1 MDEQL
6 GSGDA
11 GSWLSLVDWFVLGFG
26 LLVALAYF
34 WQNKFESRRS
44 QICVSFKPIIP
55 AQTSNGT
62 LDTHSFVAK
71 MKAAGKN
78 MVVFYGSQTGTAED
92 LAFRLAKDAVRYGM
106 KAIALD
112 PEEYD
117 PEDLYMLAEIP
128 NSLAVFCMATYGE
141 GDPTDNARE
150 FFEYLHRSEADLSG
164 VNYAVFGLGNKTYE
178 HFNAMGKYTDKQLAK
193 MGATRLCQ
201 LGIGDD
207 DGNLEEDFI
216 VWREEFWLSVCR
228 HFNITNVGEDVSI
241 REYELSIIE
250 DCDKK
255 GIFCGEVSRLGAYR
269 NQKAP
274 YHQKNPFLATV
285 TVNRDLH
292 CGGDRTC
299 RHIEFNLTG
308 SRLRY
313 EAGDHLA
320 VYPENDGELVEQFG
334 KLFDVDLDTVFT
346 LTNVDPDSSK
356 RNPFPCPCSFRTALT
371 YYVDISTPPKTNVVK
386 ELSQYC
392 SDENEKNFL
401 LSMRKY
407 SEWVIH
413 DHRTLLDILTELPS
427 CRPPLDLVLE
437 LLPRLQPRF
446 YSISSSPKVDPS
458 LVSITVIVLKYTT
471 PIGRPGKGVA
481 TNYLASKIAVE
492 NKPHPQ
498 VPIYIRRSQFRL
510 PHSPSTPVVMIG
522 PGTGIAPFRG
532 FIQERA
538 MLKQTG
544 REVGPMILYFGC
556 RKRKEDYL
564 YGQELEAWLKDGTLS
579 ELHVAFSRDQP
590 RKVYVQHLM
599 LERKQ
604 SIWSLL
610 QNGAFFYVCGDARNM
625 ARDVHSALMQ
635 IIAEEGDMNA
645 DEAAA
650 YFKQLESQK
659 RYQAD
664 VWSTIEARSKLI
676 SIIRDMRLNRRTSVS
691 GRLVVL
697 IPYDKAHVARYHQ
710 WMQCDILRT
719 QTGSEK
725 LSLEDEYKMQQSWQD
740 DDDKLTFIVVAK
752 QLWQES
758 RFDDLGAMVG
768 DVNLFFTPACPNRAE
783 EPFAEVEVMIAE
795 PAWRGRG
802 LGKEAVKMLLVY
814 AFQHLHIERFV
825 AKIRLDN
832 EPSLA
837 LFQSLQFKQ
846 FCRVD
851 VFQELHME
859 LILHPDMVNAW
870 KQDTNYAELGYP
882 CAQINDQMKLDD
894 YEFLLENNL
903 ALDPIGKT
911 VRQSLLAELGPRLKH
926 NSSRAK
932 IRSLLSLPWTV
943 LLQQPDCSDEVTVYD
958 YLLEH
963 FGDDIQNTTI
973 WDRYYLSMSS
983 CRMYNSET
991 VVDQLLNL
999 LVTMPIQDV
1008 KNMEAG
1014 TQLKLLI
1021 TFQNN
1026 YSALFKPMRQN
1037 RDEETNPNH
1046 FYFSDFERHNAEI
1059 AAYHLD
1065 RILKF
1070 YKAIPTVGRRIN
1082 VTADIEFNSKL
1093 SPGLND
1099 TFFLS
1104 PAKNKCFYGKCL
1116 YYCDFLHPICGNPD
1130 MIEGSMQIFLPDEEM
1145 IPTDYVRSP
1154 FRRTYS
1160 RNKQLAEWQYN
1171 KNFCNEKVV
1180 RLKPYN
1186 NGTRLLEMIDA
1197 YIFDFLIGNQDRH
1210 HFEFFNLTNNGH
1222 LGFIMNLDNGRG
1234 FGDSKKD
1241 DFDILAPLVQCCMIR
1256 PTTLKRLLDYYF
1268 GPVSLSTALNRSMA
1282 SDPLAPVLADKHL
1295 LAIDRRLEAVLLQVS
1310 KCINDKEGHFDQ
1322 VVRTTYSNDLPTIAA
1337 ETVLVDIQS

>member
-11 GSWLSLVDWFVLGFG
+11 GSWLSFVDWLVLGFG

-44 QICVSFKPIIP
+44 QISVSFKPIIP
-55 AQTSNGT
+55 AQTSNGA

-117 PEDLYMLAEIP
+117 PEDLYLLAEIP

-207 DGNLEEDFI
+207 DGKY
-216 VWREEFWLSVCR
+216 
-228 HFNITNVGEDVSI
+228 FNITNVGEDVSI

-250 DCDKK
+250 DCDTK
-255 GIFCGEVSRLGAYR
+255 GVFCGEVSRLGAYR
-269 NQKAP
+269 NQKA
-274 YHQKNPFLATV
+274 
-285 TVNRDLH
+285 
-292 CGGDRTC
+292 
-299 RHIEFNLTG
+299 
-308 SRLRY
+308 Y

-334 KLFDVDLDTVFT
+334 KLFNVDLDTVFT
-346 LTNVDPDSSK
+346 LTNVDP
-356 RNPFPCPCSFRTALT
+356 LT

-392 SDENEKNFL
+392 SDEREKNFL
-401 LSMRKY
+401 LSMVTMEEKSRRKY

-413 DHRTLLDILTELPS
+413 DHRTLLDILIELPS
-427 CRPPLDLVLE
+427 CRPPLDLLLE

-492 NKPHPQ
+492 NKPHPQVFLLETDIFHLQDICLLNQ

-635 IIAEEGDMNA
+635 IIAGEGDMNA

-664 VWSTIEARSKLI
+664 VWR
-676 SIIRDMRLNRRTSVS
+676 MRLNGRTSVC

-697 IPYDKAHVARYHQ
+697 VPYGKAHVARYHQ
-710 WMQCDILRT
+710 WMQCDILRA
-719 QTGSEK
+719 QTGSEQ
-725 LSLEDEYKMQQSWQD
+725 LSLEDEYKMQKSWQED
-740 DDDKLTFIVVAK
+740 EDKLTFIVVAK

-758 RFDDLGAMVG
+758 RFDDVRAMVG
-768 DVNLFFTPACPNRAE
+768 DVNLFFTPDQSS
-783 EPFAEVEVMIAE
+783 AEVEVMIAE

-802 LGKEAVKMLLVY
+802 LGKEAVKMMLVY
-814 AFQHLHIERFV
+814 AFQQLHVERFV
-825 AKIRLDN
+825 AKIRSDN

-859 LILHPDMVNAW
+859 LILHPDLNHV
-870 KQDTNYAELGYP
+870 
-882 CAQINDQMKLDD
+882 
-894 YEFLLENNL
+894 
-903 ALDPIGKT
+903 ALDRVGKT
-911 VRQSLLAELGPRLKH
+911 VGQSLLAQLRSRLQH
-926 NSSRAK
+926 NSSRAE
-932 IRSLLSLPWTV
+932 IRSLLSLPWAV
-943 LLQQPDCSDEVTVYD
+943 LLGQPDCSDEVTVYD

-963 FGDDIQNTTI
+963 FGNDIQNTTI
-973 WDRYYLSMSS
+973 WDRYYLSMST

-1021 TFQNN
+1021 TFENN

-1037 RDEETNPNH
+1037 REEETNPNH

-1082 VTADIEFNSKL
+1082 VTADIELNSKL

-1104 PAKNKCFYGKCL
+1104 
-1116 YYCDFLHPICGNPD
+1116 PD

-1145 IPTDYVRSP
+1145 VPTDYVRSP
-1154 FRRTYS
+1154 FR

-1186 NGTRLLEMIDA
+1186 NGSRLLEMIDA

-1210 HFEFFNLTNNGH
+1210 HFEFFNLTNNGN

-1256 PTTLKRLLDYYF
+1256 PRTLKRLLDYYF

-1282 SDPLAPVLADKHL
+1282 SDPLAPILADKHL

-1337 ETVLVDIQS
+1337 ESVLVDIQS

>member
-117 PEDLYMLAEIP
+117 P
-128 NSLAVFCMATYGE
+128 
-141 GDPTDNARE
+141 
-150 FFEYLHRSEADLSG
+150 
-164 VNYAVFGLGNKTYE
+164 VFGLGNKTYE

-207 DGNLEEDFI
+207 DGK
-216 VWREEFWLSVCR
+216 

-269 NQKAP
+269 NQKA
-274 YHQKNPFLATV
+274 
-285 TVNRDLH
+285 
-292 CGGDRTC
+292 
-299 RHIEFNLTG
+299 
-308 SRLRY
+308 Y

-346 LTNVDPDSSK
+346 LTNVDP
-356 RNPFPCPCSFRTALT
+356 LT

-401 LSMRKY
+401 LSMVTMEEKSRRKY

>member
-6 GSGDA
+6 GSEDA
-11 GSWLSLVDWFVLGFG
+11 GSWLSFVDWLVLGFG

-44 QICVSFKPIIP
+44 QISVSFKPIIP

-117 PEDLYMLAEIP
+117 P
-128 NSLAVFCMATYGE
+128 
-141 GDPTDNARE
+141 
-150 FFEYLHRSEADLSG
+150 
-164 VNYAVFGLGNKTYE
+164 VFGLGNKTYE

-207 DGNLEEDFI
+207 DGK
-216 VWREEFWLSVCR
+216 

-250 DCDKK
+250 DCDTK
-255 GIFCGEVSRLGAYR
+255 GVFCGEVSRLGAYR
-269 NQKAP
+269 NQKA
-274 YHQKNPFLATV
+274 
-285 TVNRDLH
+285 
-292 CGGDRTC
+292 
-299 RHIEFNLTG
+299 
-308 SRLRY
+308 Y

-334 KLFDVDLDTVFT
+334 KLFNVDLDTIFT
-346 LTNVDPDSSK
+346 LTNVDP
-356 RNPFPCPCSFRTALT
+356 LT

-392 SDENEKNFL
+392 SDEREKNFL
-401 LSMRKY
+401 LSMVTMEEKSRRKY

-413 DHRTLLDILTELPS
+413 DHRTLLDILIELPS
-427 CRPPLDLVLE
+427 CRPPLDLLLE

-498 VPIYIRRSQFRL
+498 VFLLETDISHLQDICLLNQVPIYIRRSQFRL
-510 PHSPSTPVVMIG
+510 PHSPLTPVVMIG

-635 IIAEEGDMNA
+635 IIAGEGDMNA

-664 VWSTIEARSKLI
+664 VWR
-676 SIIRDMRLNRRTSVS
+676 MRLNGRTSVS

-697 IPYDKAHVARYHQ
+697 VPYGKAHVARYHQ
-710 WMQCDILRT
+710 WMQCDILRA
-719 QTGSEK
+719 QTGSEQ
-725 LSLEDEYKMQQSWQD
+725 LSLEDEYKMQKSWQED
-740 DDDKLTFIVVAK
+740 EDKLTFIVVAK

-758 RFDDLGAMVG
+758 RFDDVGAMVG
-768 DVNLFFTPACPNRAE
+768 DVNLFFTPDQRS
-783 EPFAEVEVMIAE
+783 AEVEVMIAE

-802 LGKEAVKMLLVY
+802 LGKEAVKMMLVY
-814 AFQHLHIERFV
+814 AFQQLHVERFV
-825 AKIRLDN
+825 AKIRSDN

-837 LFQSLQFKQ
+837 LFQSLQFEQ

-859 LILHPDMVNAW
+859 LILHPDLNHV
-870 KQDTNYAELGYP
+870 
-882 CAQINDQMKLDD
+882 
-894 YEFLLENNL
+894 
-903 ALDPIGKT
+903 ALDRVGKT
-911 VRQSLLAELGPRLKH
+911 VGQSLLAQLRPRLRH
-926 NSSRAK
+926 NSSKAK
-932 IRSLLSLPWTV
+932 IRSLLSLPWAV
-943 LLQQPDCSDEVTVYD
+943 LLGQPDCSDEVTVYD

-963 FGDDIQNTTI
+963 FGNDIQNTTI
-973 WDRYYLSMSS
+973 WDRYYLSMST

-1021 TFQNN
+1021 TFENN

-1037 RDEETNPNH
+1037 REEETNPNH

-1082 VTADIEFNSKL
+1082 VTADIELNSKL

-1104 PAKNKCFYGKCL
+1104 
-1116 YYCDFLHPICGNPD
+1116 PD

-1145 IPTDYVRSP
+1145 VPTDYVRSP

-1180 RLKPYN
+1180 RLEPYN
-1186 NGTRLLEMIDA
+1186 NGSRLLEMIDA

-1256 PTTLKRLLDYYF
+1256 PRTLKRLLDYYF

-1282 SDPLAPVLADKHL
+1282 SDPLAPILADKHL

-1337 ETVLVDIQS
+1337 ESVLVDIQS

>member
-11 GSWLSLVDWFVLGFG
+11 GSWLSFVDWLVLGFG

-44 QICVSFKPIIP
+44 QISVSFKPIIP

-117 PEDLYMLAEIP
+117 P
-128 NSLAVFCMATYGE
+128 
-141 GDPTDNARE
+141 
-150 FFEYLHRSEADLSG
+150 
-164 VNYAVFGLGNKTYE
+164 VFGLGNKTYE

-207 DGNLEEDFI
+207 DGK
-216 VWREEFWLSVCR
+216 

-250 DCDKK
+250 DCDTK
-255 GIFCGEVSRLGAYR
+255 GVFCGEVSRLGAYR
-269 NQKAP
+269 NQKA
-274 YHQKNPFLATV
+274 
-285 TVNRDLH
+285 
-292 CGGDRTC
+292 
-299 RHIEFNLTG
+299 
-308 SRLRY
+308 Y

-334 KLFDVDLDTVFT
+334 KLFNVDLDTIFT
-346 LTNVDPDSSK
+346 LTNVDP
-356 RNPFPCPCSFRTALT
+356 LT

-392 SDENEKNFL
+392 SDEREKNFL
-401 LSMRKY
+401 LSMVTMEEKSRRKY

-413 DHRTLLDILTELPS
+413 DHRTLLDILIELPS
-427 CRPPLDLVLE
+427 CRPPLDLLLE

-498 VPIYIRRSQFRL
+498 VFLLETDISHLQDICLLNQVPIYIRRSQFRL
-510 PHSPSTPVVMIG
+510 PHSPLTPVVMIG

-635 IIAEEGDMNA
+635 IIAGEGDMNA

-664 VWSTIEARSKLI
+664 VWR
-676 SIIRDMRLNRRTSVS
+676 MRLNGRTSVS

-697 IPYDKAHVARYHQ
+697 VPYGKAHVARYHQ
-710 WMQCDILRT
+710 WMQCDILRA
-719 QTGSEK
+719 QTGSEQ
-725 LSLEDEYKMQQSWQD
+725 LSLEDEYKMQKSWQED
-740 DDDKLTFIVVAK
+740 EDKLTFIVVAK

-758 RFDDLGAMVG
+758 RFDDVGAMVG
-768 DVNLFFTPACPNRAE
+768 DVNLFFTPDQRS
-783 EPFAEVEVMIAE
+783 AEVEVMIAE

-802 LGKEAVKMLLVY
+802 LGKEAVKMMLVY
-814 AFQHLHIERFV
+814 AFQQLHVERFV
-825 AKIRLDN
+825 AKIRSDN

-837 LFQSLQFKQ
+837 LFQSLQFEQ

-859 LILHPDMVNAW
+859 LILHPDLNHV
-870 KQDTNYAELGYP
+870 
-882 CAQINDQMKLDD
+882 
-894 YEFLLENNL
+894 
-903 ALDPIGKT
+903 ALDRVGKT
-911 VRQSLLAELGPRLKH
+911 VGQSLLAQLRPRLRH
-926 NSSRAK
+926 NSSKAK
-932 IRSLLSLPWTV
+932 IRSLLSLPWAV
-943 LLQQPDCSDEVTVYD
+943 LLGQPDCSDEVTVYD

-963 FGDDIQNTTI
+963 FGNNIQNTTI
-973 WDRYYLSMSS
+973 WDRFYLSMST

-1021 TFQNN
+1021 TFENN

-1037 RDEETNPNH
+1037 REEETNPNH

-1082 VTADIEFNSKL
+1082 VTADIELNSKL

-1104 PAKNKCFYGKCL
+1104 
-1116 YYCDFLHPICGNPD
+1116 PD

-1145 IPTDYVRSP
+1145 VPTDYVRSP
-1154 FRRTYS
+1154 FR

-1180 RLKPYN
+1180 RLEPYN
-1186 NGTRLLEMIDA
+1186 NGSRLLEMIDA

-1256 PTTLKRLLDYYF
+1256 PRTLKRLLDYYF

-1282 SDPLAPVLADKHL
+1282 SDPLAPILADKHL

-1337 ETVLVDIQS
+1337 ESVLVDIQS

>member
-11 GSWLSLVDWFVLGFG
+11 GSWLSFVDWLVLGFG

-44 QICVSFKPIIP
+44 QISVSFKPIIP

-117 PEDLYMLAEIP
+117 PEDLYLLAEIP

-250 DCDKK
+250 DCDTK
-255 GIFCGEVSRLGAYR
+255 GVFCGEVSRLGAYR

-334 KLFDVDLDTVFT
+334 KLFNVDLDTIFT

-392 SDENEKNFL
+392 SDEREKNFL
-401 LSMRKY
+401 LSMVTMEEKSRRKY

-413 DHRTLLDILTELPS
+413 DHRTLLDILIELPS
-427 CRPPLDLVLE
+427 CRPPLDLLLE

-510 PHSPSTPVVMIG
+510 PHSPLTPVVMIG

-635 IIAEEGDMNA
+635 IIAGEGDMNA

-664 VWSTIEARSKLI
+664 VWR
-676 SIIRDMRLNRRTSVS
+676 MRLNGRTSVS

-697 IPYDKAHVARYHQ
+697 VPYGKAHVARYHQ
-710 WMQCDILRT
+710 WMQCDILRA
-719 QTGSEK
+719 QTGSEQ
-725 LSLEDEYKMQQSWQD
+725 LSLEDEYKMQKSWQED
-740 DDDKLTFIVVAK
+740 EDKLTFIVVAK

-758 RFDDLGAMVG
+758 RFDDVGAMVG
-768 DVNLFFTPACPNRAE
+768 DVNLFFTPDQRS
-783 EPFAEVEVMIAE
+783 AEVEVMIAE

-802 LGKEAVKMLLVY
+802 LGKEAVKMMLVY
-814 AFQHLHIERFV
+814 AFQQLHVERFV
-825 AKIRLDN
+825 AKIRSDN

-837 LFQSLQFKQ
+837 LFQSLQFEQ

-859 LILHPDMVNAW
+859 LILHPDLVNVW
-870 KQDTNYAELGYP
+870 KQDTNYAEIAYP
-882 CAQINDQMKLDD
+882 CEQMNDQMEQDD
-894 YEFLLENNL
+894 YEFLLENHI
-903 ALDPIGKT
+903 ALDRVGKT
-911 VRQSLLAELGPRLKH
+911 VGQSLLAQLRPRLRH
-926 NSSRAK
+926 NSSKAK
-932 IRSLLSLPWTV
+932 IRSLLSLPWAV
-943 LLQQPDCSDEVTVYD
+943 LLGQPDCSDEVTVYD

-963 FGDDIQNTTI
+963 FGNDIQNTTI
-973 WDRYYLSMSS
+973 WDRYYLSMST

-1021 TFQNN
+1021 TFENN

-1037 RDEETNPNH
+1037 REEETNPNH

-1082 VTADIEFNSKL
+1082 VTADIELNSKL

-1145 IPTDYVRSP
+1145 VPTDYVCLTDNNKINC
-1154 FRRTYS
+1154 RTYS

-1180 RLKPYN
+1180 RLEPYN
-1186 NGTRLLEMIDA
+1186 NGSRLLEMIDA
-1197 YIFDFLIGNQDRH
+1197 YIFDFLIGKLRNQDRH

-1256 PTTLKRLLDYYF
+1256 PRTLKRLLDYYF

-1282 SDPLAPVLADKHL
+1282 SDPLAPILADKHL

-1322 VVRTTYSNDLPTIAA
+1322 VVRTTYSNDLPTVAA
-1337 ETVLVDIQS
+1337 ESVLVDIQS

>member
-1 MDEQL
+1 MYKFYTNCCKGSFQLKMHIDVLKIKREYNAFYLKDYCVTKRTVSEITMDEQL

-11 GSWLSLVDWFVLGFG
+11 GSWLSFVDWLVLGFG

-44 QICVSFKPIIP
+44 QISVSFKPIIP

-117 PEDLYMLAEIP
+117 P
-128 NSLAVFCMATYGE
+128 
-141 GDPTDNARE
+141 
-150 FFEYLHRSEADLSG
+150 
-164 VNYAVFGLGNKTYE
+164 VFGLGNKTYE

-207 DGNLEEDFI
+207 DGK
-216 VWREEFWLSVCR
+216 

-250 DCDKK
+250 DCDTK
-255 GIFCGEVSRLGAYR
+255 GVFCGEVSRLGAYR
-269 NQKAP
+269 NQKA
-274 YHQKNPFLATV
+274 
-285 TVNRDLH
+285 
-292 CGGDRTC
+292 
-299 RHIEFNLTG
+299 
-308 SRLRY
+308 Y

-334 KLFDVDLDTVFT
+334 KLFNVDLDTIFT
-346 LTNVDPDSSK
+346 LTNVDP
-356 RNPFPCPCSFRTALT
+356 LT

-392 SDENEKNFL
+392 SDEREKNFL
-401 LSMRKY
+401 LSMVTMEEKSRRKY

-413 DHRTLLDILTELPS
+413 DHRTLLDILIELPS
-427 CRPPLDLVLE
+427 CRPPLDLLLE

-498 VPIYIRRSQFRL
+498 VFPLETDISHLQDICLLNQVPIYIRRSQFRL
-510 PHSPSTPVVMIG
+510 PHSPLTPVVMIG

-635 IIAEEGDMNA
+635 IIAGEGDMNA

-664 VWSTIEARSKLI
+664 VWR
-676 SIIRDMRLNRRTSVS
+676 MRLNGRTSVS

-697 IPYDKAHVARYHQ
+697 VPYGKAHVARYHQ
-710 WMQCDILRT
+710 WMQCDILRA
-719 QTGSEK
+719 QTGSEQ
-725 LSLEDEYKMQQSWQD
+725 LSLEDEYKMQKSWQED
-740 DDDKLTFIVVAK
+740 EDKLTFIVVAK

-758 RFDDLGAMVG
+758 RFDDVGAMVG
-768 DVNLFFTPACPNRAE
+768 DVNLFFTPDQRS
-783 EPFAEVEVMIAE
+783 AEVEVMIAE

-802 LGKEAVKMLLVY
+802 LGKEAVKMMLVY
-814 AFQHLHIERFV
+814 AFQQLHVERFV
-825 AKIRLDN
+825 AKIRSDN

-837 LFQSLQFKQ
+837 LFQSLQFEQ

-859 LILHPDMVNAW
+859 LILHPDLNH
-870 KQDTNYAELGYP
+870 
-882 CAQINDQMKLDD
+882 I
-894 YEFLLENNL
+894 
-903 ALDPIGKT
+903 ALDRVGKT
-911 VRQSLLAELGPRLKH
+911 VGQSLLAQLRPRLRH
-926 NSSRAK
+926 NSSKAK
-932 IRSLLSLPWTV
+932 IRSLLSLPWAV
-943 LLQQPDCSDEVTVYD
+943 LLGQPDCSDEVTVYD

-963 FGDDIQNTTI
+963 FGNDIQNTTI
-973 WDRYYLSMSS
+973 WDRYYLSMST

-1021 TFQNN
+1021 TFENN

-1037 RDEETNPNH
+1037 REEETNPNH

-1082 VTADIEFNSKL
+1082 VTADIELNSKL

-1104 PAKNKCFYGKCL
+1104 
-1116 YYCDFLHPICGNPD
+1116 PD

-1145 IPTDYVRSP
+1145 VPTDYVRSP

-1180 RLKPYN
+1180 RLEPYN
-1186 NGTRLLEMIDA
+1186 NGSRLLEMIDA

-1256 PTTLKRLLDYYF
+1256 PRTLKRLLDYYF

-1282 SDPLAPVLADKHL
+1282 SDPLAPILADKHL

-1337 ETVLVDIQS
+1337 ESVLVDIQS

>member
-1 MDEQL
+1 
-6 GSGDA
+6 
-11 GSWLSLVDWFVLGFG
+11 
-26 LLVALAYF
+26 
-34 WQNKFESRRS
+34 
-44 QICVSFKPIIP
+44 
-55 AQTSNGT
+55 
-62 LDTHSFVAK
+62 
-71 MKAAGKN
+71 
-78 MVVFYGSQTGTAED
+78 
-92 LAFRLAKDAVRYGM
+92 
-106 KAIALD
+106 
-112 PEEYD
+112 
-117 PEDLYMLAEIP
+117 
-128 NSLAVFCMATYGE
+128 
-141 GDPTDNARE
+141 
-150 FFEYLHRSEADLSG
+150 
-164 VNYAVFGLGNKTYE
+164 
-178 HFNAMGKYTDKQLAK
+178 
-193 MGATRLCQ
+193 
-201 LGIGDD
+201 
-207 DGNLEEDFI
+207 
-216 VWREEFWLSVCR
+216 
-228 HFNITNVGEDVSI
+228 
-241 REYELSIIE
+241 
-250 DCDKK
+250 
-255 GIFCGEVSRLGAYR
+255 
-269 NQKAP
+269 
-274 YHQKNPFLATV
+274 
-285 TVNRDLH
+285 
-292 CGGDRTC
+292 
-299 RHIEFNLTG
+299 
-308 SRLRY
+308 
-313 EAGDHLA
+313 
-320 VYPENDGELVEQFG
+320 
-334 KLFDVDLDTVFT
+334 
-346 LTNVDPDSSK
+346 
-356 RNPFPCPCSFRTALT
+356 
-371 YYVDISTPPKTNVVK
+371 
-386 ELSQYC
+386 
-392 SDENEKNFL
+392 
-401 LSMRKY
+401 
-407 SEWVIH
+407 
-413 DHRTLLDILTELPS
+413 LLDILIELPS
-427 CRPPLDLVLE
+427 CRPPLDLLLE

-635 IIAEEGDMNA
+635 IIAGEGDMNA

-664 VWSTIEARSKLI
+664 VWR
-676 SIIRDMRLNRRTSVS
+676 MRLNGRTSVC

-697 IPYDKAHVARYHQ
+697 VPYGKAHVARYHQ
-710 WMQCDILRT
+710 WMQCDILRA
-719 QTGSEK
+719 QTGSEQ
-725 LSLEDEYKMQQSWQD
+725 LSLEDEYKMQKSWQED
-740 DDDKLTFIVVAK
+740 EDKLTFIVVAK

-758 RFDDLGAMVG
+758 RFDDVRAMVG
-768 DVNLFFTPACPNRAE
+768 DVNLFFTPDQSS
-783 EPFAEVEVMIAE
+783 AEVEVMIAE

-802 LGKEAVKMLLVY
+802 LGKEAVKMMLVY
-814 AFQHLHIERFV
+814 AFQQLHVERFV
-825 AKIRLDN
+825 AKIRSDN

-859 LILHPDMVNAW
+859 LILHPDLVKVW
-870 KQDTNYAELGYP
+870 KQDTNYAELDYP
-882 CAQINDQMKLDD
+882 CAQMNDQMEQDD
-894 YEFLLENNL
+894 YEFLLENHV
-903 ALDPIGKT
+903 ALDRVGKT
-911 VRQSLLAELGPRLKH
+911 VGQSLLAQLRSRLQH
-926 NSSRAK
+926 NSSRAE
-932 IRSLLSLPWTV
+932 IRSLLSLPWAV
-943 LLQQPDCSDEVTVYD
+943 LLGQPDCSDEVTVYD

-963 FGDDIQNTTI
+963 FGNDIQNTTI
-973 WDRYYLSMSS
+973 WDRYYLSMST

-1021 TFQNN
+1021 TFENN

-1037 RDEETNPNH
+1037 REEETNPNH

-1082 VTADIEFNSKL
+1082 VTADIELNSKL

-1104 PAKNKCFYGKCL
+1104 
-1116 YYCDFLHPICGNPD
+1116 PD

-1145 IPTDYVRSP
+1145 VPTDYVRSP

-1186 NGTRLLEMIDA
+1186 NGSRLLEMIDA

-1210 HFEFFNLTNNGH
+1210 HFEFFNLTNNGN

-1256 PTTLKRLLDYYF
+1256 PRTLKRLLDYYF

-1282 SDPLAPVLADKHL
+1282 SDPLAPILADKHL

-1337 ETVLVDIQS
+1337 ESVLVDIQS